1 MQRVILSTFLL
12 CAGGSAAA
20 QSDVRRDPSDAQARV
35 PAVQYR
41 SAFTEYQPYREPEIE
56 KWREMNDQ
64 ARDLGGH
71 MGQAARPGSGD
82 TKPATRPETAPAQEP
97 PAGGHGG
104 HHR

>member
-12 CAGGSAAA
+12 CVGGSAAA

-41 SAFTEYQPYREPEIE
+41 SAFTEYQPFREPEIE

-71 MGQAARPGSGD
+71 RGQGAKPESGS
-82 TKPATRPETAPAQEP
+82 TKPAAKPETAPAQQP